1 MKEFLWKTFVKD
13 YENYKDPKVRGRYTK
28 LTGTLGIIV
37 NSVLCVIKIV
47 MGFMIHSIAVVAD
60 GIHDMVDSLAATV
73 TLAASVISRKPAD
86 KSHPYGHARA
96 EYIASLVVS
105 AIILIVGYQ
114 LLRSSIGKCIHPE
127 PTEFSWLMVGFL
139 IFAVLLKGAQAL
151 FTIATGKHID
161 SLPVIAA
168 GTDNRNDVIS
178 TIIIIIGMLLNHFA
192 GIDIDG
198 YLGCLVSLF
207 ILYTGVQLIRETIG
221 PLLGSA
227 PDKETVDKMRQI
239 ILSNPDILGVH
250 DIAIY
255 NYGPGRTFATFHA
268 VVDSRRDLMSTHA
281 SIDQVER
288 ELMDKLNI
296 NVAGHMDPIDV
307 DDPLRIK
314 AESLIA
320 EIVED
325 IDGVEG
331 FHDVRIVQG
340 EKHPHVIFDI
350 VMEPGA
356 KADKEKIRQTLT
368 EAIHDK
374 DDSYHVII
382 NFDQSYI

>member
-13 YENYKDPKVRGRYTK
+13 YENYKDPEVRGRYTK

-281 SIDQVER
+281 SIDHVER

-296 NVAGHMDPIDV
+296 NAAGHMDPIDV

>member
-296 NVAGHMDPIDV
+296 NAAGHMDPIDV

>member
-13 YENYKDPKVRGRYTK
+13 YENYKDPEVRGRYTK

-178 TIIIIIGMLLNHFA
+178 TIIIIMGMLLNHFA
-192 GIDIDG
+192 GVNIDG

-296 NVAGHMDPIDV
+296 NAAGHMDPIDV

>member
-13 YENYKDPKVRGRYTK
+13 YENYKDPEVRGRYTK

-207 ILYTGVQLIRETIG
+207 ILYTGIQLIRETIG

-281 SIDQVER
+281 SIDHVER

-296 NVAGHMDPIDV
+296 NAAGHMDPIDV

>member
-13 YENYKDPKVRGRYTK
+13 YENYKDPEVRGRYTK

-296 NVAGHMDPIDV
+296 NAAGHMDPIDV

>member
-13 YENYKDPKVRGRYTK
+13 YENYKDPEVRGRYTK

-281 SIDQVER
+281 SIDHVER

-296 NVAGHMDPIDV
+296 NAAGHMDPIDV

-356 KADKEKIRQTLT
+356 KADKEMIRQTLT